1 MADFSWPGSSVLDIF
16 TRHEDVQRC
25 TEMYKLSG
33 IYWLYQFTDSWHPL
47 RSDVLHFYLLLLV
60 LCFIWADPSTFR
72 LQRLHSGKLKHQSS
86 ELHSLRPDFDFESD
100 SHFPPSPLM
109 STFIF
114 KACAVQNKSPESSP
128 PPKKNNSTLHDSK
141 VYYTSPFILNL
152 PAATPL
158 LLHSISLLPLCNCL
172 PLQSTCITRILC
184 AYFHHSLLSLCNCL
198 LLQHTSITQP
208 YRAIF

>member
-1 MADFSWPGSSVLDIF
+1 MCS
-16 TRHEDVQRC
+16 
-25 TEMYKLSG
+25 TEQKPR
-33 IYWLYQFTDSWHPL
+33 I
-47 RSDVLHFYLLLLV
+47 
-60 LCFIWADPSTFR
+60 I
-72 LQRLHSGKLKHQSS
+72 
-86 ELHSLRPDFDFESD
+86 
-100 SHFPPSPLM
+100 
-109 STFIF
+109 
-114 KACAVQNKSPESSP
+114 P

-158 LLHSISLLPLCNCL
+158 LLHSISLLPLCNRL

-208 YRAIF
+208 YCAYLQPQTDKLFFLVTTHLPLSHAPPPSINHFSTPQILKAFMASFFQQASAFESMFTPRSLISVWR